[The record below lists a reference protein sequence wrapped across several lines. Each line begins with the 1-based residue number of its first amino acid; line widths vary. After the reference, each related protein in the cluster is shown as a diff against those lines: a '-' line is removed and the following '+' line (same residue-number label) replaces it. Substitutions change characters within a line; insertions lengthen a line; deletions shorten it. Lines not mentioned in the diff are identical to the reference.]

1 MLKVHHRQKV
11 ENTLLFYYRARFF
24 FILTKTGSKHLC
36 GTYCLQIDYYLT
48 AMVPIFQEYDGRR
61 NVVTVENRSGLKETT
76 LLIEGFKPGL
86 SLCLFVT
93 IQ

>member
-1 MLKVHHRQKV
+1 MPTLYTQHLMLHSV
-11 ENTLLFYYRARFF
+11 T
-24 FILTKTGSKHLC
+24 

-48 AMVPIFQEYDGRR
+48 AMVPIFQDYDGTR
-61 NVVTVENRSGLKETT
+61 NVMTVENCSGLKETT

-86 SLCLFVT
+86 SPCLFVK

>member
-1 MLKVHHRQKV
+1 MPTLHTQYLMLHSV
-11 ENTLLFYYRARFF
+11 T
-24 FILTKTGSKHLC
+24 